1 VTGADQPAGPM
12 LENVAV
18 NVDEKPEPAEIQAV
32 DDVCAVIAVEG
43 NLLPNS
49 STSVALCPDRDRR
62 GHMTI
67 YDRAGRA
74 QRYIDLLP
82 STVALPM
89 R

>member
-1 VTGADQPAGPM
+1 M
-12 LENVAV
+12 LEYVAV
-18 NVDEKPEPAEIQAV
+18 NIINENPEPAEIQAV

-74 QRYIDLLP
+74 QRYTDLLP

>member
-1 VTGADQPAGPM
+1 M

-18 NVDEKPEPAEIQAV
+18 NVDENPEPAEIQAV

-49 STSVALCPDRDRR
+49 STWVALYPDRDRR

-67 YDRAGRA
+67 YDPAGRA
-74 QRYIDLLP
+74 QR
-82 STVALPM
+82 
-89 R
+89 